1 MIYVN
6 GEWIN
11 FTSFPDG
18 TSSLRYSVLN
28 LAHCENISVEWYYSG
43 EEECIQLWYLTKHL
57 KEMDPKKEFLLYV
70 PYFPNARMD
79 RVKNSDEVFTL
90 KWFAEFINALGFDEV
105 CVLDPHSD
113 VCTALIDHVVV
124 VSAMPYIANAMS
136 QLSDKNVLLC
146 YPDEGSAK
154 RYASMLKH
162 EYVFC
167 IKHRDWRTGNIE
179 GLALTAPEKVSG
191 RNILI
196 IDDICSKGGTFTYT
210 AKALKAAGAKE
221 IYLYVTHCEPTIY
234 KGSVLEDGLIEKVFT
249 TQSIY
254 VGASP
259 KVVTVGKFEG
269 VFD

>member
-1 MIYVN
+1 MIDVN

-18 TSSLRYSVLN
+18 TSSLRYSGLN
-28 LAHCENISVEWYYSG
+28 LAHCENISVAWYYSG

-57 KEMDPKKEFLLYV
+57 KEMYPKKEFLLYV

-90 KWFAEFINALGFDEV
+90 KWFAEFINAMGFDKV
-105 CVLDPHSD
+105 HILDPHSD
-113 VCTALIDHVVV
+113 VCTALINH
-124 VSAMPYIANAMS
+124 AIAIFPREYIAAAAS
-136 QLSDKNVLLC
+136 RLSGKNILLC

-154 RYASMLKH
+154 RYASELKH
-162 EYVFC
+162 DYVFC
-167 IKHRDWRTGNIE
+167 IKHRDWRTGAIE
-179 GLALTAPEKVSG
+179 RLELTSPEKVKD

-196 IDDICSKGGTFTYT
+196 IDDICSKGGTFTHT
-210 AKALKAAGAKE
+210 AKALKAAGADE

-234 KGSVLEDGLIEKVFT
+234 KGSVLTDGLIENVFT
-249 TQSIY
+249 TNSIY

-259 KVVTVGKFEG
+259 KVVVLNG
-269 VFD
+269 

>member
-6 GEWIN
+6 GDLIN

-18 TSSLRYSVLN
+18 TSSLRFDPCLGR
-28 LAHCENISVEWYYSG
+28 ATFNIRWCYSG
-43 EEECIQLWYLTKHL
+43 EDEYIKLWYIVRHL
-57 KEMDPKKEFLLYV
+57 RDYYPNWYYVLHV

-79 RVKNSDEVFTL
+79 RVKNKDEVFTL
-90 KWFAEFINALGFDEV
+90 KWFAEFINGMWFDEV
-105 CVLDPHSD
+105 HILDPHSD
-113 VCTALIDHVVV
+113 VCMALITHAVADSPEPFIE
-124 VSAMPYIANAMS
+124 SA
-136 QLSDKNVLLC
+136 LSKLEDKNVLVC

-154 RYASMLKH
+154 RYASMLGR

-179 GLALTAPEKVSG
+179 GLELTAPEKVKG

-196 IDDICSKGGTFTYT
+196 VDDICSKGGTFTYT
-210 AKALKAAGAKE
+210 AKALKAAGANE

-234 KGSVLEDGLIEKVFT
+234 KGSVLTDGLIEKVFT
-249 TQSIY
+249 TNSIY

-259 KVVTVGKFEG
+259 KVVVLNG
-269 VFD
+269 